1 MFDEEEEEERRRR
14 RRRRRGKKKH
24 FIMSSYSDTD
34 TGSRAIYD
42 VYCTQ
47 NSPLTEQTSISVQAA
62 LLSKYPAH
70 NLISTTC
77 DLIAYA
83 NAGHAIATLNEGV
96 HPTLRSWGFQ
106 PAAREPSHGTSTGKL
121 TQEVLFGQFDYVWQD
136 QNFRVFVVDNGRC
149 DRRCY
154 VLSPPAM
161 TREEEKEEEDQVGSK
176 NAEALVLA
184 ANIWSESSHKKVW
197 VFDYGRWVKDKNL
210 WEIIHSAS
218 WEDLILDEGIKRSIF
233 RDVEGFFDAKET
245 YVELRAP
252 WKVSSLALWGP
263 SSLCSFVSAWIDF
276 SWIAWK
282 WQDDNDE
289 ITHEDTYE
297 SI

>member
-1 MFDEEEEEERRRR
+1 MPS
-14 RRRRRGKKKH
+14 H
-24 FIMSSYSDTD
+24 SDTD
-34 TGSRAIYD
+34 TDTGTGSRAIYD

-47 NSPLTEQTSISVQAA
+47 NSPLGERTSIPVQAA
-62 LLSKYPAH
+62 LLSKFPSH
-70 NLISTTC
+70 SLISTTC

-83 NAGHAIATLNEGV
+83 EAGHAIATPNEGV

-106 PAAREPSHGTSTGKL
+106 PAARGALNGTPGGQL

-136 QNFRVFVVDNGRC
+136 QKFRVFVVDNGPC

-161 TREEEKEEEDQVGSK
+161 TGEREEEEGGKDQVVGSK
-176 NAEALVLA
+176 KAESLVLS

-197 VFDYGRWVKDKNL
+197 VYDYGRWSKDKNL

-218 WEDLILDEGIKRSIF
+218 WEDLVLDEGTKRSIL

-245 YVELRAP
+245 YTELRAP
-252 WKVSSLALWGP
+252 WKVSSLPLWGP
-263 SSLCSFVSAWIDF
+263 SRLCSFVF
-276 SWIAWK
+276 SV
-282 WQDDNDE
+282 D
-289 ITHEDTYE
+289 
-297 SI
+297 